1 MKDYKLLLAGLILLL
16 LTIFIAVFIWLWT
29 SNRKNT
35 DPLPIMASE
44 SEADSSMKGDES
56 REIADS
62 VLYIRAEE
70 KLQIPLD
77 DIIVSFESRYPHV
90 QVLASYVSSN
100 DLLTVPSSGSTSGST
115 KDKLSDFVFDTDMI
129 ITNDDSLST
138 ERVSLLQSEL
148 QQAQDSNSQSQK
160 STEGASI
167 NDASDKNS
175 DNSTTHNKDKKIHT
189 LNPFNYALKD
199 EQALEGVILTDDTT
213 AINFRNFLLS
223 STGQDILKKYDYQNI
238 SGYKNSV
245 NDLFKP
251 TSQAKNV
258 SGDHA
263 VDVTDALS
271 NGE

>member
-29 SNRKNT
+29 SNQKNT

-44 SEADSSMKGDES
+44 SEADPSTKGNES

-90 QVLASYVSSN
+90 QVLASYVPSN
-100 DLLTVPSSGSTSGST
+100 DLLTVPSNGST

-148 QQAQDSNSQSQK
+148 QQAQDRNDQRQK
-160 STEGASI
+160 STEASDI
-167 NDASDKNS
+167 SNASDKNS
-175 DNSTTHNKDKKIHT
+175 DNSTHNKDKKIHT

-223 STGQDILKKYDYQNI
+223 STGQDILKKYDYENI

-251 TSQAKNV
+251 TSQAKNA

>member
-29 SNRKNT
+29 SNQKNT

-44 SEADSSMKGDES
+44 SEADPITKGDES
-56 REIADS
+56 REIADR

-90 QVLASYVSSN
+90 QVLASYVPSH
-100 DLLTVPSSGSTSGST
+100 DLLTVPSSGST

-160 STEGASI
+160 GTEGVGT
-167 NDASDKNS
+167 NDASDKN
-175 DNSTTHNKDKKIHT
+175 NDKEIHT

-223 STGQDILKKYDYQNI
+223 STGQDILKKYDYENI

-251 TSQAKNV
+251 TSQAKNA

-263 VDVTDALS
+263 VDVIDALS

>member
-44 SEADSSMKGDES
+44 SEADSSMKGDKS

-90 QVLASYVSSN
+90 QVLASYVPSH
-100 DLLTVPSSGSTSGST
+100 DLLTVPSSGST

-148 QQAQDSNSQSQK
+148 QQAQDRNDQRQK
-160 STEGASI
+160 STEASDI
-167 NDASDKNS
+167 SNASDKNS
-175 DNSTTHNKDKKIHT
+175 DNSTHDKDKKIHT

-223 STGQDILKKYDYQNI
+223 STGQDILKKYDYENI

-251 TSQAKNV
+251 TSQAKNA

>member
-16 LTIFIAVFIWLWT
+16 LTIFIAVVIWLWT

-44 SEADSSMKGDES
+44 SEADSSMKGDKS

-90 QVLASYVSSN
+90 QVLASYVPSN
-100 DLLTVPSSGSTSGST
+100 DLLTVPSSVST

-167 NDASDKNS
+167 NDAADKNS
-175 DNSTTHNKDKKIHT
+175 DNSTTYNKDKEIHT

-223 STGQDILKKYDYQNI
+223 STGQDILKKYDYENI

-251 TSQAKNV
+251 TSQAKNA

>member
-1 MKDYKLLLAGLILLL
+1 MKDYKLLLAGLVLLL
-16 LTIFIAVFIWLWT
+16 LTIFIAVCIWLWT

-35 DPLPIMASE
+35 DPLPIMANGSE
-44 SEADSSMKGDES
+44 PNSSTKGDEP

-77 DIIVSFESRYPHV
+77 DVIVSFEARYPHV
-90 QVLASYVSSN
+90 QVLASYVPSN
-100 DLLTVPSSGSTSGST
+100 DILTVSIGNHNE
-115 KDKLSDFVFDTDMI
+115 DKKSNFVFNTDLI

-138 ERVSLLQSEL
+138 ERISLLQSEL
-148 QQAQDSNSQSQK
+148 QQAQDRGSQSQ
-160 STEGASI
+160 TNIEGAGI
-167 NDASDKNS
+167 NDTSNKSNDTN
-175 DNSTTHNKDKKIHT
+175 THNEDRKIQT
-189 LNPFNYALKD
+189 LNPFKYALKD
-199 EQALEGVILTDDTT
+199 EQALEGVILTDVTT
-213 AINFRNFLLS
+213 AISFRSFLLS
-223 STGQDILKKYDYQNI
+223 STGQDILKKYDYENI

-258 SGDHA
+258 TGDHA

>member
-44 SEADSSMKGDES
+44 SEADSSMKGDKS

-90 QVLASYVSSN
+90 QVLASYVPSH
-100 DLLTVPSSGSTSGST
+100 DLLTVPSSSST

-148 QQAQDSNSQSQK
+148 QQAQDRNGQSQK
-160 STEGASI
+160 SIDSASI

-175 DNSTTHNKDKKIHT
+175 NNSTTHNKDKEIHA

-213 AINFRNFLLS
+213 AISFRNFLLS
-223 STGQDILKKYDYQNI
+223 STGQDILKKYDYENI

-251 TSQAKNV
+251 TSQAKNA

>member
-16 LTIFIAVFIWLWT
+16 LTIFVAVFIWLWN
-29 SNRKNT
+29 SNRKNI

-44 SEADSSMKGDES
+44 SESDSDMKGGGSSEA
-56 REIADS
+56 ADS
-62 VLYIRAEE
+62 VLYIRAEG
-70 KLQIPLD
+70 KLQTPLD

-90 QVLASYVSSN
+90 QVLANYVPSNDILTVSNGNHDEDKSSN
-100 DLLTVPSSGSTSGST
+100 
-115 KDKLSDFVFDTDMI
+115 FVFNTDMI

-148 QQAQDSNSQSQK
+148 QQAQDRNNEDQSNS
-160 STEGASI
+160 ESI
-167 NDASDKNS
+167 G
-175 DNSTTHNKDKKIHT
+175 THNRQIQT
-189 LNPFNYALKD
+189 LNPFNYALKKG
-199 EQALEGVILTDDTT
+199 QALKGIMLTDNPT
-213 AINFRNFLLS
+213 AINFRSFLLS
-223 STGQDILKKYDYQNI
+223 STGQDILKQYNYENI

-251 TSQAKNV
+251 TSQAKNA

>member
-1 MKDYKLLLAGLILLL
+1 MKDYKLLLAGLIMLL

-44 SEADSSMKGDES
+44 SEADPSTKGDES

-90 QVLASYVSSN
+90 QVLASYVPSH
-100 DLLTVPSSGSTSGST
+100 DLLTVPSSVST

-148 QQAQDSNSQSQK
+148 QQAQDRNGQSQK
-160 STEGASI
+160 STEDAGT

-175 DNSTTHNKDKKIHT
+175 DNSAHNKDKKIHT

-251 TSQAKNV
+251 TSQAKNA

>member
-44 SEADSSMKGDES
+44 SEADSSTKGDES

-62 VLYIRAEE
+62 ILYIRAEE

-90 QVLASYVSSN
+90 QVLASYVPSN
-100 DLLTVPSSGSTSGST
+100 DLLTLPISRST

-129 ITNDDSLST
+129 ISNDDSLST
-138 ERVSLLQSEL
+138 ERISLLQSEL
-148 QQAQDSNSQSQK
+148 QQAQARNSQDQENIESAGIHN
-160 STEGASI
+160 T
-167 NDASDKNS
+167 SDKNN
-175 DNSTTHNKDKKIHT
+175 DNSTHNEDKKIHT

-213 AINFRNFLLS
+213 AISFRNFLLS
-223 STGQDILKKYDYQNI
+223 STGQDILKKYDYENI

-251 TSQAKNV
+251 TSQAKNA

>member
-44 SEADSSMKGDES
+44 SEADPSTKGDES

-90 QVLASYVSSN
+90 QVLASYVPSN
-100 DLLTVPSSGSTSGST
+100 DLLTVPSSDST
-115 KDKLSDFVFDTDMI
+115 KDKLSDYVFDTDMI

-148 QQAQDSNSQSQK
+148 QQAQDRNGQSQK
-160 STEGASI
+160 STEGSG
-167 NDASDKNS
+167 KNS
-175 DNSTTHNKDKKIHT
+175 DNSTHDKDKKIRT

-223 STGQDILKKYDYQNI
+223 STGQDILKKYDYENI

-251 TSQAKNV
+251 TSQAKNA

>member
-1 MKDYKLLLAGLILLL
+1 
-16 LTIFIAVFIWLWT
+16 
-29 SNRKNT
+29 
-35 DPLPIMASE
+35 MASE
-44 SEADSSMKGDES
+44 SEADPSTKGDES

-90 QVLASYVSSN
+90 QVLASYVPSN
-100 DLLTVPSSGSTSGST
+100 DLLTVPSSGST

-148 QQAQDSNSQSQK
+148 QQAQDRNDQSQK
-160 STEGASI
+160 STEGSG
-167 NDASDKNS
+167 KNS
-175 DNSTTHNKDKKIHT
+175 DNSTHDKDKKIRT

-251 TSQAKNV
+251 TSQAKNA

>member
-44 SEADSSMKGDES
+44 SEADPSTKGNES

-90 QVLASYVSSN
+90 QVLASYVPSN
-100 DLLTVPSSGSTSGST
+100 DLLTVPSNGST

-148 QQAQDSNSQSQK
+148 QRAQDRNGQSQK
-160 STEGASI
+160 STEA
-167 NDASDKNS
+167 NDISNTYDKNS
-175 DNSTTHNKDKKIHT
+175 DNSTHNKDKKIHT

-251 TSQAKNV
+251 TSQAKNA

>member
-44 SEADSSMKGDES
+44 SEADPSTKGDES

-90 QVLASYVSSN
+90 QVLAIYVPSN
-100 DLLTVPSSGSTSGST
+100 DLLTVPSSGST

-148 QQAQDSNSQSQK
+148 QKAQDRNDQSQK
-160 STEGASI
+160 SIDSASI

-175 DNSTTHNKDKKIHT
+175 NNSTTHNKDKEIHT

-213 AINFRNFLLS
+213 AVSFRNFLLS

-251 TSQAKNV
+251 TSQAKNA

>member
-16 LTIFIAVFIWLWT
+16 LTIFIAVVIWLWT

-90 QVLASYVSSN
+90 QVLASYVPSH
-100 DLLTVPSSGSTSGST
+100 DLLTVPSSGST

-148 QQAQDSNSQSQK
+148 QQAQDRNDQRQK
-160 STEGASI
+160 STEASDI
-167 NDASDKNS
+167 SNASDKNS
-175 DNSTTHNKDKKIHT
+175 DNSTHDKDKKIHT

-223 STGQDILKKYDYQNI
+223 STGQDILKKYDYENI

-251 TSQAKNV
+251 TSQAKNA

>member
-44 SEADSSMKGDES
+44 SEADSSTKGDES

-90 QVLASYVSSN
+90 QVLASYVPSH
-100 DLLTVPSSGSTSGST
+100 DLLTVPSSGST

-148 QQAQDSNSQSQK
+148 QQAQDRNDQRQK
-160 STEGASI
+160 STEASDI
-167 NDASDKNS
+167 SNASDKNS
-175 DNSTTHNKDKKIHT
+175 DNSTHNKDKEIRT

-223 STGQDILKKYDYQNI
+223 STGQDILKKYDYENI

-251 TSQAKNV
+251 TSQAKNA

>member
-44 SEADSSMKGDES
+44 SEADPSTKGNES

-90 QVLASYVSSN
+90 QVLASYVPSN
-100 DLLTVPSSGSTSGST
+100 DLLTVPSNGST

-129 ITNDDSLST
+129 ITNDDNLST

-148 QQAQDSNSQSQK
+148 QRAQDRNGQSQK
-160 STEGASI
+160 STEDAGT

-175 DNSTTHNKDKKIHT
+175 DNSTHDKDKKIHT

-223 STGQDILKKYDYQNI
+223 STGQDILKKYDYENI

-251 TSQAKNV
+251 TSQAKNA

>member
-1 MKDYKLLLAGLILLL
+1 MKDYKLLLAGQILLL

-44 SEADSSMKGDES
+44 SEADPSTKGDES

-90 QVLASYVSSN
+90 QVLASYVPSN
-100 DLLTVPSSGSTSGST
+100 DLLTVPSNGST

-148 QQAQDSNSQSQK
+148 QRAQDRNGQSQK
-160 STEGASI
+160 SIDSASI

-175 DNSTTHNKDKKIHT
+175 NNSTTHNKDKEIHT

-213 AINFRNFLLS
+213 AVSFRNFLLS

-251 TSQAKNV
+251 TSQAKNA

>member
-90 QVLASYVSSN
+90 QVLASYVPSN
-100 DLLTVPSSGSTSGST
+100 DLLTVPSSVSTT
-115 KDKLSDFVFDTDMI
+115 DKLSNFVFDTDMI
-129 ITNDDSLST
+129 IANDDSLST

-148 QQAQDSNSQSQK
+148 PQVQHRNGQSQQ
-160 STEGASI
+160 STEGAGI
-167 NDASDKNS
+167 NDAADKNS
-175 DNSTTHNKDKKIHT
+175 NNNAHNKDKKIHT

-213 AINFRNFLLS
+213 ATSFRNFLLS
-223 STGQDILKKYDYQNI
+223 STGQDILKKYDYENI

-251 TSQAKNV
+251 TSQAKNA
-258 SGDHA
+258 SGDLA

>member
-44 SEADSSMKGDES
+44 SEADPSTKGDES

-90 QVLASYVSSN
+90 QVLASYVPSN
-100 DLLTVPSSGSTSGST
+100 DLLTVPSSGST
-115 KDKLSDFVFDTDMI
+115 KDNLSDFVFDTDMI

-148 QQAQDSNSQSQK
+148 QQAQDRNGQSQQ
-160 STEGASI
+160 SIEGSGT
-167 NDASDKNS
+167 NDAANKNS
-175 DNSTTHNKDKKIHT
+175 DNSTHNKDKKIHT

-251 TSQAKNV
+251 TSQAKNA